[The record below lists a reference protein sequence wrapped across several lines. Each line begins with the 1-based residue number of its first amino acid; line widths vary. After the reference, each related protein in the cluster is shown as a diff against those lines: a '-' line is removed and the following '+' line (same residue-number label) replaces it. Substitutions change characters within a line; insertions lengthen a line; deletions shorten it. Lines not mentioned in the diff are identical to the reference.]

1 METERAP
8 RFWELAR
15 RVAAEGRR
23 LGLVAP
29 GFRTPPVLPGAQRT
43 LRRTS
48 AGAVVAV
55 AVASRGRPADA
66 VLADLVDGLVLANG
80 LAGDE
85 AAACRCRLLAGL
97 SPPVAG
103 AAAPGEAAETAA

>member
-23 LGLVAP
+23 LGLASP
-29 GFRTPPVLPGAQRT
+29 GFRTPPVLPGARRT

-48 AGAVVAV
+48 TGAVVAV
-55 AVASRGRPADA
+55 AVASRGRPPSA

-85 AAACRCRLLAGL
+85 AAACRRSLLAGL
-97 SPPVAG
+97 SPSLPGPG
-103 AAAPGEAAETAA
+103 APAPAESAA